1 MLWLILLNYIFYS
14 LSEQLFQDWRALPQ
28 SDTHHSNNSDSDRV
42 VAQPSL
48 EYPVDESTIEGNANA
63 VDESTMEDNVN
74 AVDESTM
81 EDNAKAVGEST
92 MEDNSIIIPLFYYFL
107 SSIPSL
113 DF

>member
-28 SDTHHSNNSDSDRV
+28 SDTHHSNNSDRV

>member
-48 EYPVDESTIEGNANA
+48 EYPVDESTIEDNANA
-63 VDESTMEDNVN
+63 VDESTMEDNAN
-74 AVDESTM
+74 
-81 EDNAKAVGEST
+81 AVGEST